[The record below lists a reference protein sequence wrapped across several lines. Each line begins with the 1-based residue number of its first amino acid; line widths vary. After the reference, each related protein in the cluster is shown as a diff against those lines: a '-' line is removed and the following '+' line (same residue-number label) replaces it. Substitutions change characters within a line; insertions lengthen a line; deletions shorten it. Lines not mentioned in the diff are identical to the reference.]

1 MGEKIVWKKSYFSKR
16 IFERSC
22 NLPSK
27 IVHPLPPS
35 GITDR
40 SILLATHLRNEGYFC
55 FVSRLRST
63 RRGSKCFKGSTL
75 ILFQL
80 QKSASESKKV
90 CSRTNRRAWIFAPFE
105 VRYIVLWSHLLLP
118 FFLSFFFYYYYSI
131 VCCVQVS
138 VPFDGMETRKNRL
151 EEIYGVLFLLEGSGI
166 FWIFQFLENNEP
178 LIETMDFSFR
188 FKREAKD

>member
-35 GITDR
+35 ETTDR

-105 VRYIVLWSHLLLP
+105 VHRSLKPSASSFFP
-118 FFLSFFFYYYYSI
+118 FFL
-131 VCCVQVS
+131 
-138 VPFDGMETRKNRL
+138 
-151 EEIYGVLFLLEGSGI
+151 FLLLLLYRVLRSSIRSIRWNGNEEESVGGNIWSSI
-166 FWIFQFLENNEP
+166 F
-178 LIETMDFSFR
+178 TR
-188 FKREAKD
+188 R

>member
-35 GITDR
+35 ETTDR

-105 VRYIVLWSHLLLP
+105 VRYIVLWSHLLLH
-118 FFLSFFFYYYYSI
+118 FFLSFFFLLLLLYRVLRSSI
-131 VCCVQVS
+131 RSIRWNGNEEES
-138 VPFDGMETRKNRL
+138 VGGNIWSFIFTRR
-151 EEIYGVLFLLEGSGI
+151 
-166 FWIFQFLENNEP
+166 
-178 LIETMDFSFR
+178 
-188 FKREAKD
+188 